1 MQVYQQ
7 NISTVWECIHRDSGN
22 RYCVKMSDKRRF
34 IRRSDSAAV
43 IREISVL
50 TLLQTLQ
57 SRHLPRLVH
66 VSEDEN
72 QYYMVM
78 DYVQGGNLSTLLQ
91 MQQNLC
97 EVRVQAIGRS
107 LLLAVA
113 ELHRR
118 SVGHFNLSPENILVT
133 ASGVNEVV
141 VCDFGCALDLRFS
154 RGLASNAS
162 SVSWDPVSAPRHGVL
177 HYAAPELLGKEKRYG
192 LAADLWSVG
201 VILYELCCGHL
212 PFEGASRR
220 VLKDKILLGKFE
232 FAGKEWHSVSRLAKQ
247 LISSLLHPDPQVRLT
262 VGEALEHPWLVTK
275 RRVEEIQ
282 VTLPSKKAKLRN
294 KLKRIFGRAREI
306 DTHHLQRPLKVSFT
320 PPIPT
325 SLKHSDLSTASTLT
339 DSQSNGTRSS
349 TARARWDSTLP
360 RPLAYYR
367 RPRLVGL

>member
-1 MQVYQQ
+1 MQVHQQ
-7 NISTVWECIHRDSGN
+7 NISTVWECVDRDSGN
-22 RYCVKMSDKRRF
+22 RYCVKMTDKRRF
-34 IRRSDSAAV
+34 IRQPDSVAV

-50 TLLQTLQ
+50 TSLQTLQ

-118 SVGHFNLSPENILVT
+118 SLGHFNLSPENILLS
-133 ASGVNEVV
+133 ASGDNEIV
-141 VCDFGCALDLRFS
+141 VCDFGCALDLQFS
-154 RGLASNAS
+154 RGLASYTS
-162 SVSWDPVSAPRHGVL
+162 SLSWDPVSEARYGVL
-177 HYAAPELLGKEKRYG
+177 HYAAPELLGKERRHG
-192 LAADLWSVG
+192 LTADLWSVG
-201 VILYELCCGHL
+201 VILYQLFCGHL

-232 FAGKEWHSVSRLAKQ
+232 FAGKEWYSVSRLAKQ

-262 VGEALEHPWLVTK
+262 VGEALEHPWFVTK
-275 RRVEEIQ
+275 RRVEDSQ

-306 DTHHLQRPLKVSFT
+306 DSHHVQRPLKVSFT

-325 SLKHSDLSTASTLT
+325 SLKHCDLSTASTLT
-339 DSQSNGTRSS
+339 DSQSNGTGSS
-349 TARARWDSTLP
+349 AVRVRRDSTLP

-367 RPRLVGL
+367 RPRLVGV